1 MMTYDEVLEA
11 IERGFIKGDKISIV
25 RRNGKIHD
33 YVLPGEKV
41 ESGEIVTEEDVETV
55 LEELRKQDVREFLFE
70 KYKLGKMTKVKF
82 VESKKEEK

>member
-1 MMTYDEVLEA
+1 MMTYDEVMEA

-41 ESGEIVTEEDVETV
+41 EPGEIVTEEDVETV
-55 LEELRKQDVREFLFE
+55 LKELNEQDMREFLFE
-70 KYKLGKMTKVKF
+70 KQIDLSLVMILYKNW
-82 VESKKEEK
+82 

>member
-1 MMTYDEVLEA
+1 MTYDEVMEA

-41 ESGEIVTEEDVETV
+41 EPGEIVIEENLEAV
-55 LEELRKQDVREFLFE
+55 LEELSE
-70 KYKLGKMTKVKF
+70 
-82 VESKKEEK
+82 

>member
-11 IERGFIKGDKISIV
+11 IGRGVIKGDKISII

-41 ESGEIVTEEDVETV
+41 EPGEIVEKEDLDVV
-55 LEELRKQDVREFLFE
+55 LEELKEF
-70 KYKLGKMTKVKF
+70 
-82 VESKKEEK
+82 

>member
-1 MMTYDEVLEA
+1 MMTYDEVMEA

-41 ESGEIVTEEDVETV
+41 ESEEIVIEMDLKTV
-55 LEELRKQDVREFLFE
+55 LEELKG
-70 KYKLGKMTKVKF
+70 Y
-82 VESKKEEK
+82 

>member
-1 MMTYDEVLEA
+1 MMTYDEVMEA

-41 ESGEIVTEEDVETV
+41 EAGEIVIEEDVETV
-55 LEELRKQDVREFLFE
+55 LEELREQDVREFLFE
-70 KYKLGKMTKVKF
+70 KQIDLSLVIILYKNW
-82 VESKKEEK
+82 